1 MSALRFRNIT
11 ASVDD
16 PVETWPFEGIL
27 AAVERGTMPDWRRLA
42 AAIRTDPWGPVA
54 QQVLEALE
62 LSRPYG
68 TTELLTAVI
77 ERARQDAADGE
88 RHEVAGE
95 IRDLVARSGLS
106 QQDFALRLGTSRP
119 RLSTYMSGKVTP
131 SASLM
136 LRMRR
141 VAARAQ
147 APLTG
152 RGRGGGTR

>member
-1 MSALRFRNIT
+1 VSALKFRNIT
-11 ASVDD
+11 ASVAD

-27 AAVERGTMPDWRRLA
+27 AAVERGTLPDWRRLA
-42 AAIRTDPWGPVA
+42 AAIRADPWGPVA
-54 QQVLEALE
+54 QQVLEAVE

-68 TTELLTAVI
+68 TAELLATVI
-77 ERARQDAADGE
+77 ERARQDAADDE
-88 RHEVAGE
+88 RDEVAAE
-95 IRDLVARSGLS
+95 IRGLVARSGLS

-141 VAARAQ
+141 VAAQAQ
-147 APLTG
+147 ASDSGQGPD
-152 RGRGGGTR
+152 